1 MAALLPV
8 YFLAAEAVHVL
19 RTSSYVEVSLTNL
32 LWCLFFVLAWPQ
44 LFHHLIGRLAEARS
58 RLL

>member
-19 RTSSYVEVSLTNL
+19 RSYVEVSLTNL
-32 LWCLFFVLAWPQ
+32 LWCLFFVLAWPH